1 MNRERARPRSHHVA
15 LDEIL
20 VAVRIAILDRT
31 REVRVA
37 APVGTCRHL
46 LKASFVKP
54 VIRLDVLAAVTHL
67 CRIEGGSIVPVGL
80 KNALGHALE
89 ELVLVVPDVVAPDP
103 GTAPRLLGDLG
114 EPKEVMPPQIAL
126 TADGEKMAALMV
138 GGFLIVSEVEV
149 ARIIEHLCDILDEI
163 LAHLIILLCG
173 NHAMVVL
180 KPCVVASGEV
190 ELRNHLKTHSTQTG
204 DFLAELLNAP
214 GALHGELRMAGIL
227 NDLGEV
233 DDDLVAASLCES
245 GGKALPGRFI
255 ETDMVC
261 AAARKPLFGHGRILR
276 LKRNILP
283 GVDSEMRKV
292 RPDELRLRIL
302 DDGCRCGTS
311 AERKCAC
318 CGRNEFAS
326 INSHI
331 ASLWLLGS

>member
-20 VAVRIAILDRT
+20 VAVRVAILDRT
-31 REVRVA
+31 GEVRVA

-54 VIRLDVLAAVTHL
+54 VIRLDVLAAGTHL
-67 CRIEGGSIVPVGL
+67 CRLEGSAVVPVGL

-89 ELVLVVPDVVAPDP
+89 ELILMVPHIVAPDP
-103 GTAPRLLGDLG
+103 GTASRLLSDLG

-126 TADGEKMAALMV
+126 TADGEKMAALVV
-138 GGFLIVSEVEV
+138 GGLFIITEVEV
-149 ARIIEHLCDILDEI
+149 ARIVEHLSDILDEI
-163 LAHLIILLCG
+163 LAHLIVLLRG

-180 KPCVVASGEV
+180 EPCVVASGEV
-190 ELRNHLKTHSTQTG
+190 ELRNHLKSHSTQTG
-204 DFLAELLNAP
+204 DFLAELLDAP
-214 GALHGELRMAGIL
+214 GALHGEFRMAGIL
-227 NDLGEV
+227 DNLGKV
-233 DDDLVAASLCES
+233 DYDLVAASLSES
-245 GGKALPGRFI
+245 GRNAQPGRLV
-255 ETDMVC
+255 EADMVC
-261 AAARKPLFGHGRILR
+261 AAAREPLFGHGRILR

-283 GVDSEMRKV
+283 GIDPKMRKI

-302 DDGCRCGTS
+302 DNRCRCGAS
-311 AERKCAC
+311 AECKCAR

-331 ASLWLLGS
+331 ASL